1 MGNLGLG
8 EAGKV
13 EMIGARAV
21 CGEAAEEVRGV
32 NLGEL
37 SRREIEQMT
46 RVR

>member
-1 MGNLGLG
+1 MGIRGLG

-21 CGEAAEEVRGV
+21 CGEAAEEVRGAKR
-32 NLGEL
+32 GEL
-37 SRREIEQMT
+37 SRREIEQME